1 MSKYTLDVAKS
12 HLNWMNF
19 KGGFEVEEIDH
30 NPFAFKYVKA
40 ITSIP
45 DLLLEIQARKPRV
58 IVTSAASLE
67 HGFGR
72 KYLRDFVSE
81 SQNRII
87 FTEQEMMSESV
98 LA

>member
-19 KGGFEVEEIDH
+19 KGGFEEIDD

-45 DLLLEIQARKPRV
+45 ELVQEIQARKPRV

-67 HGFGR
+67 LGFGR
-72 KYLRDFVSE
+72 KYLKDFVSE
-81 SQNRII
+81 TKNMII
-87 FTEQEMMSESV
+87 FTEQEMMGDSV